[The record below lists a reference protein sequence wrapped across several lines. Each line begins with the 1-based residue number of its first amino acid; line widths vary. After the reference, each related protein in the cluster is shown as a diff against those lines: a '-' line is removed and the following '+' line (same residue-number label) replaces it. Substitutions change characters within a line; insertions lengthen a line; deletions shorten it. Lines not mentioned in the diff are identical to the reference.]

1 MGDGQ
6 PSEGV
11 ERVKT
16 VVRSDSPNTQSTKKI
31 TLRRAVLVQVSD
43 FSLGRGLFLKEA
55 LQRAGLDVSVITNR
69 PIYQKAGKESNRNV
83 NYFALDI
90 PFARVLYQSILGRL
104 IFYALF
110 SALAF
115 FTMIRLRAHIM
126 YSRGPQPFTE
136 ISCIA
141 YKSFFPNTTIIS
153 DTTDLWPDS
162 LEFVKINPTLK
173 SLLIRI
179 GLGLNKRVYKHVDA
193 IVTHND
199 ELGKILRARFGKPIH
214 IIYGVVDLSIFRVM
228 EKKQAAVGLHT
239 PEASKLLDKFVIL
252 YAGLLGPFQDPLKII
267 DIAKQSGH
275 DTTFLVIGTGPMKKE
290 LQKRASSLHLE
301 NIMFL
306 DTQPFESM
314 PYLYNLADLHLLT
327 YAKIPFLKIGLPKK
341 FIEYAACGKPILC
354 LTPPCVASDLA
365 ITWNAGYC
373 VDPDNTGE
381 IASMI
386 KQLKG
391 DPNRIDI
398 MGKNARLLAE
408 NLFSINSATE
418 VLKTVL
424 QS

>member
-1 MGDGQ
+1 MGYGE

-16 VVRSDSPNTQSTKKI
+16 VTQSVQSTKKKNF
-31 TLRRAVLVQVSD
+31 RRSVLIQVSD

-55 LQRAGLDVSVITNR
+55 LARAGLDVSVITNQ
-69 PIYQKAGKESNRNV
+69 PIYQKTIEEKCRKENH
-83 NYFALDI
+83 FALNI
-90 PFARVLYQSILGRL
+90 PFAKALYCSILGRL
-104 IFYALF
+104 IFYTLF

-115 FTMIRLRAHIM
+115 FTMIRLRAQIL

-136 ISCIA
+136 ISCII
-141 YKSFFPNTTIIS
+141 YKMFYPDATIIS

-173 SLLIRI
+173 SLFIRM

-199 ELGKILRARFGKPIH
+199 ELGKILQERFAKPIH
-214 IIYGVVDLSIFRVM
+214 IIYGVVDLSKFRAM
-228 EKKQAAVGLHT
+228 GKEQAAIGLHT
-239 PEASKLLDKFVIL
+239 SETRRLLDKFVIL

-267 DIAKQSGH
+267 DLAKESGQ
-275 DTTFLVIGTGPMKKE
+275 DTTFLIAGTGPMKKE
-290 LQKRASSLHLE
+290 FQERASSLHLE
-301 NIMFL
+301 NITFL

-314 PYLYNLADLHLLT
+314 PYLYNIADLHLLT

-354 LTPPCVASDLA
+354 LTPPCVASELA
-365 ITWNAGYC
+365 TTWNAGC
-373 VDPDNTGE
+373 CADPDDTEELAN
-381 IASMI
+381 MI
-386 KQLKG
+386 KQLKEHPERR
-391 DPNRIDI
+391 DV

-418 VLKTVL
+418 VLKTVI